1 MGEAPAAPAARG
13 RLPGGGGLPRPG
25 PATSMSGGVEFTWYV
40 QVSPTCQVGVP
51 IDEACGV
58 FPPVGEP
65 RSAKFAGPKSTAA
78 TASPTNVTVT
88 ATMPRGLMR
97 ISVPPLR
104 SRRTTSG
111 GFWNYYTDVE
121 HCVRGRT

>member
-1 MGEAPAAPAARG
+1 MPRWKDACMGTFNWEAAEAGAAGLKYPARNGFPQA
-13 RLPGGGGLPRPG
+13 G
-25 PATSMSGGVEFTWYV
+25 PATNTSGGVEFTWYV

-65 RSAKFAGPKSTAA
+65 RFAGFAGPKATAA

-88 ATMPRGLMR
+88 ATIPRGLIR
-97 ISVPPLR
+97 ISDPPLR
-104 SRRTTSG
+104 GRRTTPG
-111 GFWNYYTDVE
+111 VFGNY
-121 HCVRGRT
+121 

>member
-1 MGEAPAAPAARG
+1 MLLGAAPAARG
-13 RLPGGGGLPRPG
+13 GGVRFPKGEGLPPG
-25 PATSMSGGVEFTWYV
+25 APATNTSGGVEFTWYV

-65 RSAKFAGPKSTAA
+65 RFAKFAGPKATAA

-97 ISVPPLR
+97 ISVPPFR

-111 GFWNYYTDVE
+111 VFGNY
-121 HCVRGRT
+121 